1 MTKKDTKGRKLKQN
15 EDQLKDGRYRYRYT
29 DTNGNRK
36 AVYAWKLVTTD
47 KTPQGK
53 KEDLC
58 LREKIKQIEK
68 DMDDNIDTYFANST
82 VSDLI
87 QQYLNTK
94 VKLANSTR
102 ENYKHM
108 FEKNIKNDKL
118 GKMKVSDVK
127 KSDILRYYKY
137 LYSQRKFSIGS
148 IQLYQNLLYPSFQ
161 LAVDDNII
169 RVNPCRNC
177 MKEYIR
183 GSMDSPREAL
193 TRDEQNMLL
202 NFVKT
207 DSFYS
212 NHYVLLSV
220 LLGTGIRISEA
231 LGLTWDNI
239 DLKKCE
245 MTIDHQIVYRKVD
258 GKFRHYATP
267 TKNKK
272 TRIIPMQKNII
283 KILQAYRQEQYFLS
297 VSSNIQ
303 VDGYKNFVFIN
314 RSEKLY
320 TPNSIVR
327 ACHGIRDRYNKE
339 EIENA
344 IEENR
349 TPILLPDFT
358 PHVFRHTACTRM
370 AEGGMDVKVLQEIM
384 GHSNISVTMQVYN
397 HVNAD
402 RAKTEMDKLEDI
414 IAL

>member
-1 MTKKDTKGRKLKQN
+1 MAKKDTKGRNLKQN

-29 DTNGNRK
+29 DVNGNRK
-36 AVYAWKLVTTD
+36 AVYSWKLVSTD

-53 KEDLC
+53 KEDLS
-58 LREKIKQIEK
+58 LREKVKQIEK
-68 DMDDNIDTYFANST
+68 DLNDNIDTYYANST
-82 VSDLI
+82 VNELI
-87 QQYLNTK
+87 QQYLSTK
-94 VKLANSTR
+94 AKLANSTK

-108 FEKNIKNDKL
+108 FEKNIKPNKL
-118 GKMKVSDVK
+118 GEMKISDVK
-127 KSDILRYYKY
+127 KSDILQYYKY
-137 LYSQRKFSIGS
+137 LYNQRNFSIGS

-161 LAVDDNII
+161 LAVDDNMI

-177 MKEYIR
+177 MKDYVR
-183 GSMDSPREAL
+183 GSIDTPREAL
-193 TRDEQNMLL
+193 TKEEQNALL
-202 NFVKT
+202 NFVRT

-212 NHYVLLSV
+212 NHYVLISL

-231 LGLTWDNI
+231 IGLSWDNI
-239 DLKKCE
+239 DLKKGE
-245 MTIDHQIVYRKVD
+245 MTIDHQIIYKKKD
-258 GKFRHYATP
+258 GKFKHYATP

-283 KILQAYRQEQYFLS
+283 KILQAHKQEQYFLS

-303 VDGYKNFVFIN
+303 VDGYKKFVFIN

-339 EIENA
+339 ETENA
-344 IEENR
+344 IEEKR
-349 TPILLPDFT
+349 KPILLPDFT

-370 AEGGMDVKVLQEIM
+370 AEGGIDVKVLQEIM

-397 HVNAD
+397 HVNID
-402 RAKTEMDKLEDI
+402 RAKNEIDRIGDI